1 MLGGN
6 PKKNDAIHRIRRR
19 KRRARLAGGHWW
31 CIAYGSDIARA
42 AAAERRDYGEVVLAQ
57 LLHRALARFTPSLK
71 HSRRPDVVLFLN
83 GPPLAWVSA
92 RQFGEGDADCT

>member
-1 MLGGN
+1 MTQFTESVVE
-6 PKKNDAIHRIRRR
+6 NDALGWLE
-19 KRRARLAGGHWW
+19 ATGG
-31 CIAYGSDIARA
+31 ASPTAPTSREA